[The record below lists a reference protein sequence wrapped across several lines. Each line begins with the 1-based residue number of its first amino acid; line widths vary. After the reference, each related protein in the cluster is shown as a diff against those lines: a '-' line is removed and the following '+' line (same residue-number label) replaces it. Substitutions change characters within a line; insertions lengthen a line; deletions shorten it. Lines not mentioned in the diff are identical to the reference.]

1 MWKTTID
8 DQLDKQIDNEIKTV
22 DLIEQLTN
30 DLDWYAN
37 SSIESLQNNFYAL
50 KNKTNQLSLNI
61 EEKTARKN
69 SLESS
74 ITDVSK
80 NIKSMFNPKNWFS
93 AEQKSYKRQ
102 KNELNNQLAS
112 ILASITET
120 NEKLKNTRA
129 EYKEAETNIK
139 KYEKFDIKATQS
151 SLNYNKSKLEKITA
165 SIEDLKKRK
174 AHVNKLI
181 QPKLKVL
188 EEKTTLLNN
197 HKIRLND
204 AQKYQRRLDNAVT
217 GKDRAIAHNDCERA
231 LGYSNPK
238 KIINDETRSINRLQ
252 RDIDKIKTKLDDI
265 SAKLAR
271 PIKKL
276 IIDGNNMCYEKG
288 RDKSNFIGLKALIPL
303 TKELAKSYDVTVI
316 FDSQI
321 RKILKA
327 GDKEIAQQFDKAV
340 KVHPVAS
347 KQLADET
354 IVRTASDDN
363 TTYII
368 SNDRYA
374 DYSDLAAVKM
384 NKLIKHE
391 IINNKII
398 INDLLLEVSYQ

>member
-1 MWKTTID
+1 MWKTAID
-8 DQLDKQIDNEIKTV
+8 EQLDKQIDNEIKTA

-37 SSIESLQNNFYAL
+37 SNIESLQNNFHVL
-50 KNKTNQLSLNI
+50 KNKTNQLSLNL
-61 EEKTARKN
+61 EEKTAHKN
-69 SLESS
+69 SLEAS
-74 ITDVSK
+74 IVDVSK
-80 NIKSMFNPKNWFS
+80 NIKSMFNPKNWFN

-102 KNELNNQLAS
+102 RSELNAQLATAM
-112 ILASITET
+112 ASIAEIDD
-120 NEKLKNTRA
+120 KLKNTKI
-129 EYKEAETNIK
+129 EYKQAEDNVIK
-139 KYEKFDIKATQS
+139 YKNFDVKATQS
-151 SLNYNKSKLEKITA
+151 SLDHNKTKLEKIA
-165 SIEDLKKRK
+165 VSIDDLKKRK
-174 AHVNKLI
+174 AHVNRLI
-181 QPKLKVL
+181 QPKLKIL
-188 EEKTTLLNN
+188 EENTILLNN

-204 AQKYQRRLDNAVT
+204 AQKYQRRLDNATT

-238 KIINDETRSINRLQ
+238 KIINDETRNINRLQ

-271 PIKKL
+271 PVKKL
-276 IIDGNNMCYEKG
+276 IIDGNNLCYEKG

-321 RKILKA
+321 RKILRA
-327 GDKEIAQQFDKAV
+327 GDKEIAQQFDKSI

-354 IVRTASDDN
+354 IVRTASDDK

-374 DYSDLAAVKM
+374 DYADLAAVKM

-391 IINNKII
+391 IINNKVI
-398 INDLLLEVSYQ
+398 INDLLLEVDY

>member
-112 ILASITET
+112 ILASIKET

-139 KYEKFDIKATQS
+139 KYEKFDVKATQS

-174 AHVNKLI
+174 EFVDKLTK
-181 QPKLKVL
+181 PKIDKI
-188 EEKTTLLNN
+188 EEKTTLLNS

-204 AQKYQRRLDNAVT
+204 AEKYQRRLDNASNSR
-217 GKDRAIAHNDCERA
+217 DRAIAHNDCERA
-231 LGYSNPK
+231 LGYSNPR
-238 KIINDETRSINRLQ
+238 KIISDETRNINRLQ
-252 RDIDKIKTKLDDI
+252 RDLDKNKKQLDVL

-271 PIKKL
+271 PIKKI
-276 IIDGNNMCYEKG
+276 IIDGNNLCYENTG
-288 RDKSNFIGLKALIPL
+288 HKSKFIGLKALIPL
-303 TKELAKSYDVTVI
+303 TNELIKFYEVTVI

-321 RKILKA
+321 RRMLKSS
-327 GDKEIAQQFDKAV
+327 DKDIAQHFDKRV
-340 KVHPVAS
+340 VIYPVAS

-354 IVRTASDDN
+354 IIRVASDDHDK
-363 TTYII
+363 YII
-368 SNDRYA
+368 SNDRYV
-374 DYSDLAAVKM
+374 DYADLAAVKM
-384 NKLIKHE
+384 DKLIKHA
-391 IINNKII
+391 IIDNKVI
-398 INDLLLEVSYQ
+398 INDLLLEVDY

>member
-1 MWKTTID
+1 MWKTAID
-8 DQLDKQIDNEIKTV
+8 EQLDKQIDNEIKTA

-37 SSIESLQNNFYAL
+37 SNIESLQNNFHVL
-50 KNKTNQLSLNI
+50 KNKTNQLSLNL
-61 EEKTARKN
+61 EEKTAHKN
-69 SLESS
+69 SLEAS
-74 ITDVSK
+74 IVDVSK
-80 NIKSMFNPKNWFS
+80 NIKSMFNPKNWFN

-102 KNELNNQLAS
+102 RSEFNAQLATAM
-112 ILASITET
+112 ASIAELDD
-120 NEKLKNTRA
+120 KLKNTKI
-129 EYKEAETNIK
+129 EYKQAEANVIK
-139 KYEKFDIKATQS
+139 YKNFDIKATQS
-151 SLNYNKSKLEKITA
+151 SLDHNKTKLEKIA
-165 SIEDLKKRK
+165 VSIDDLKKRK
-174 AHVNKLI
+174 AHVNRLI
-181 QPKLKVL
+181 QPKLKIL
-188 EEKTTLLNN
+188 EENTILLNN

-204 AQKYQRRLDNAVT
+204 AQKYQRRLDNATT

-238 KIINDETRSINRLQ
+238 KIINDETRNINRLQ

-276 IIDGNNMCYEKG
+276 IIDGNNLCYEKG

-303 TKELAKSYDVTVI
+303 TKELSKSYGVTVI

-327 GDKEIAQQFDKAV
+327 GDKEIAQQFDKSI

-354 IVRTASDDN
+354 IVRTASDDK

-374 DYSDLAAVKM
+374 DYADLAAVKM

-391 IINNKII
+391 IINNKVI
-398 INDLLLEVSYQ
+398 INDLLLEVDY

>member
-1 MWKTTID
+1 MWKTAID
-8 DQLDKQIDNEIKTV
+8 DQLDKQIDNEIKTA
-22 DLIEQLTN
+22 DLIEQLSN

-37 SSIESLQNNFYAL
+37 SNIESLQNNFHVL
-50 KNKTNQLSLNI
+50 KNKTNQLSLNLK
-61 EEKTARKN
+61 EKTAHKN
-69 SLESS
+69 SLEAS
-74 ITDVSK
+74 IVDVSK
-80 NIKSMFNPKNWFS
+80 NIKSMFNPKNWFN
-93 AEQKSYKRQ
+93 AEQKSYKKQ
-102 KNELNNQLAS
+102 KSELNGQLAS
-112 ILASITET
+112 TIANMTEI
-120 NEKLKNTRA
+120 EDKLKNTKTECKDA
-129 EYKEAETNIK
+129 EVKIK
-139 KYEKFDIKATQS
+139 KHESFDTKATQS
-151 SLNYNKSKLEKITA
+151 SLNHNRSKLKKIAA

-204 AQKYQRRLDNAVT
+204 AQKYQRRLDNAAT
-217 GKDRAIAHNDCERA
+217 GKDRAITHNDCERA
-231 LGYSNPK
+231 LGYGNPK

-265 SAKLAR
+265 SSKLAR

-276 IIDGNNMCYEKG
+276 IIDGNNLCYEKG
-288 RDKSNFIGLKALIPL
+288 RDKSKFIGLKALIPL
-303 TKELAKSYDVTVI
+303 TKELSKSYGVTVI

-327 GDKEIAQQFDKAV
+327 GDKEIAQQFDKSI
-340 KVHPVAS
+340 KVYPVAS

-354 IVRTASDDN
+354 IVRSASDDK

-374 DYSDLAAVKM
+374 DYADLAAVKM

-398 INDLLLEVSYQ
+398 INDLLLEVDY